1 MQKLLYLSVA
11 ILVGLSN
18 GAHAQNAVAQEGGGA
33 QVETLEES
41 RPDIGTANLYSNV
54 ADPNDLIAPM
64 RRRALEV
71 DGVDIPSNQF
81 SLFFTPREIGLIGE
95 AREGF
100 VARVATEAEIARSQ
114 DPSQRP
120 RGPREVAL
128 GGVLYV
134 SNDDWTVWINKQKI
148 TPDRIPPEVTDIIVG
163 KDYVQLKWYDAY
175 TNQIFPIKLR
185 PQQRFNIDT
194 RIFLPG

>member
-1 MQKLLYLSVA
+1 MNKLLYLSIF
-11 ILVGLSN
+11 ILAGFSN
-18 GAHAQNAVAQEGGGA
+18 SVHAQDTEVQSIEKLGG
-33 QVETLEES
+33 ETLEDS

-54 ADPNDLIAPM
+54 ANPDDLIAPM

-71 DGVDIPSNQF
+71 DGVDVPSSQS
-81 SLFFTPREIGLIGE
+81 SLFFTPREIGLIAE

-128 GGVLYV
+128 GGVLFV
-134 SNDDWTVWINKQKI
+134 DNDEWTVWINKQKI
-148 TPDRIPPEVTDIIVG
+148 TPNRIPPEITDIKVG
-163 KDYVQLKWYDAY
+163 QDYVQIKWYDAY